1 MVGRYG
7 MNRDALSP
15 AEMTRSGTMS
25 EAARRRHM
33 MMGAATGGTIVEGY
47 SYGGGVSGKRRKTT
61 RKKKKNT
68 HRMNELEQLGRI
80 SGYKGKSKKGK
91 ENLKAEKKRVIRE
104 IEKNKRRT

>member
-15 AEMTRSGTMS
+15 AEMARSGTMS

-80 SGYKGKSKKGK
+80 DSYKGKSKKGK

-104 IEKNKRRT
+104 IKKNKRRT

>member
-15 AEMTRSGTMS
+15 AEMARAGTMS

-47 SYGGGVSGKRRKTT
+47 SYGGSVSGKR
-61 RKKKKNT
+61 KKNT
-68 HRMNELEQLGRI
+68 RLMNELEEEGRVDAERA
-80 SGYKGKSKKGK
+80 YTKKGK
-91 ENLKAEKKRVIRE
+91 KNLKAEKKRVIAE
-104 IEKNKRRT
+104 IKKKNKRKRKA